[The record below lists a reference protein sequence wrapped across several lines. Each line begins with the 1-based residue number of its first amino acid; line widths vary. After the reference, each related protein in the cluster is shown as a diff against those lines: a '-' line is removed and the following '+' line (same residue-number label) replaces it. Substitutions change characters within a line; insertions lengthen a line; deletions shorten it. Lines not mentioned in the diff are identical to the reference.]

1 MAIIGEIR
9 KRSWIAVVIVGVAIV
24 AANNAEEAFNV
35 FHSDVAYKWMLDAI
49 EEDGYYYKKENWVEL
64 PMLTANVEHPQII
77 IEDYEIVGEQKYYF

>member
-1 MAIIGEIR
+1 MKVFAC
-9 KRSWIAVVIVGVAIV
+9 KRCHGYSGGVAIV

-77 IEDYEIVGEQKYYF
+77 IEDGHSE